1 MVRPLGLARVI
12 LAAALLTPAAAHGL
26 QASPDTAAAAARK
39 AFDFLIG
46 TWNVESMTDS
56 GGTTTPG
63 KGEVYRFEKQLSGVL
78 LVGYWHFNRGTAAK
92 PDFVD
97 AVYYSGFD
105 NTRQMWSFYYVSPQ
119 SAQYWPGQRDGRRW
133 YFFNEFTID
142 GRVTLQRQSWER
154 MDERTVHRVI
164 ENSTDR
170 GGTWKRWIWVL
181 RRSSPA

>member
-1 MVRPLGLARVI
+1 MLRLADLARVA
-12 LAAALLTPAAAHGL
+12 LAAALLIPQVAHAV
-26 QASPDTAAAAARK
+26 QASPDTSAAAARK

-46 TWNVESMTDS
+46 TWTVESMTDS
-56 GGTTTPG
+56 AGKITPSR
-63 KGEVYRFEKQLSGVL
+63 GEIYRFEKQLSGVL
-78 LVGYWHFNRGTAAK
+78 LVGHWHFNRGTTAQ

-105 NTRQMWSFYYVSPQ
+105 NTRRMWTFYYVSPQ
-119 SAQYWPGQRDGRRW
+119 SAQYWLGQLDGGRW
-133 YFFNEFTID
+133 YFFNEFTIE

-154 MDERTVHRVI
+154 VDERTVHRVI

-181 RRSSPA
+181 RRA

>member
-1 MVRPLGLARVI
+1 MVRPLGLACAI
-12 LAAALLTPAAAHGL
+12 LATALLTPAAAHGL
-26 QASPDTAAAAARK
+26 QASPDTSAAAARK

-56 GGTTTPG
+56 GGKTTPG
-63 KGEVYRFEKQLSGVL
+63 KGEIYRFEKQLSGVL
-78 LVGYWHFNRGTAAK
+78 LVGYWHFNRGTAAE

-105 NTRQMWSFYYVSPQ
+105 NTRRMWSFYYVSPQ

-142 GRVTLQRQSWER
+142 GQVTLQRQSWER
-154 MDERTVHRVI
+154 VDERTVHRVI

-170 GGTWKRWIWVL
+170 GGTWKRWTWVL